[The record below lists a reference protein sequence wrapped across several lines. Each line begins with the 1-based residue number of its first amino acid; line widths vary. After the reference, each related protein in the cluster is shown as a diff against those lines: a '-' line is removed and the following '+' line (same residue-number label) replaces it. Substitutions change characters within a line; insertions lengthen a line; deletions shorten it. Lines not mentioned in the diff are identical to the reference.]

1 MPSGL
6 VANPVRLDRN
16 GPGRRAGEGWLRAVA
31 IHWMKVSD
39 TGTFRFTYMLA
50 THKRDELSRD
60 WRGDEMEK
68 LAKAARELQ
77 DLLQGTE
84 SR

>member
-1 MPSGL
+1 MPTLNRSRIRF
-6 VANPVRLDRN
+6 VDCSSRYCR
-16 GPGRRAGEGWLRAVA
+16 
-31 IHWMKVSD
+31 

-68 LAKAARELQ
+68 LVKAARELQ

>member
-1 MPSGL
+1 MAAS
-6 VANPVRLDRN
+6 RRDSLD
-16 GPGRRAGEGWLRAVA
+16 EGKRYG
-31 IHWMKVSD
+31 H
-39 TGTFRFTYMLA
+39 FRFTYMLA

-60 WRGDEMEK
+60 WRGDETEK
-68 LAKAARELQ
+68 LVKAARELQ